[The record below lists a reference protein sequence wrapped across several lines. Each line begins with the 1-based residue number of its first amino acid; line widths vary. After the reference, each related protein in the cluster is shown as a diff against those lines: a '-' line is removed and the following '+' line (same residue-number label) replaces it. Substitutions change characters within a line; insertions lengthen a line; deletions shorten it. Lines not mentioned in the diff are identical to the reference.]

1 MSMASISQFNR
12 LKEAIALLPFDIQF
26 LPKPAYFVGGIVR
39 DSLLGR
45 KASYLD
51 LDIVLPHNTVEIA
64 QNIAEKYSA
73 GFVILDP
80 IREIARVVF
89 PHITVDFAR
98 QEGDTLIQD
107 LYRRDFTINAIA
119 FHIHDQIIIDPLKG
133 QEDLTS
139 GLIKMISIHN
149 LKDDPLR
156 LLRAFRQSVQLGFVI
171 ESNTRSA
178 ICQLALSIG
187 DVAAER
193 VQTELKYLLNQDQGI
208 NGLISAIEDGLI
220 PVWFHHINN
229 ANVAVLSNWQ
239 NTVNLYDFNTD
250 DEYLSIAKLTCL
262 LSDDPQKADIELNN
276 LKYSRQEIKSA
287 IILIKNLAKLKSGK
301 LSIREEYF
309 LFKDVGLRFP
319 ALAILALA
327 SGINIEI
334 ISPLMEHYFNPDNQ
348 IAHPIPLLTG
358 KEIMIRLNLKSSPQ
372 IGEILTELAIARAEN
387 KINTVED
394 ALLLAKK
401 LSSYSIGVDF

>member
-1 MSMASISQFNR
+1 MLSISQINR
-12 LKEAIALLPFDIQF
+12 LKEAIALLPFDIQL

-45 KASYLD
+45 KGSYLD
-51 LDIVLPHNTVEIA
+51 LDIVLPHNIIEIA
-64 QNIAEKYSA
+64 QNIAEIYQA

-98 QEGDTLIQD
+98 QEGDTLIKD

-119 FHIHDQIIIDPLKG
+119 FDIHEQIIIDPLQG

-139 GLIKMISIHN
+139 GLIKMISINN

-156 LLRAFRQSVQLGFVI
+156 LLRAYRQSVQLGFVI

-187 DVAAER
+187 EVAAER
-193 VQTELKYLLNQDQGI
+193 VQTELKYLLNLPQGI

-229 ANVAVLSNWQ
+229 NSIAVLSNWE
-239 NTVNLYDFNTD
+239 NTVNLYDFNRD

-262 LSDDPQKADIELNN
+262 LSDDPKKADIELTN

-287 IILIKNLAKLKSGK
+287 IILIRNLAKLKSGK

-348 IAHPIPLLTG
+348 IAHPIPLL
-358 KEIMIRLNLKSSPQ
+358 
-372 IGEILTELAIARAEN
+372 
-387 KINTVED
+387 
-394 ALLLAKK
+394 
-401 LSSYSIGVDF
+401 

>member
-1 MSMASISQFNR
+1 MGTRGLMVSISQFNR
-12 LKEAIALLPFDIQF
+12 LKEAIALLPFDIQL

-45 KASYLD
+45 KRSYLD
-51 LDIVLPHNTVEIA
+51 LDIVLPYNTVEIA
-64 QNIAEKYSA
+64 QNIAEIYQA

-89 PHITVDFAR
+89 ADITVDLAR

-119 FHIHDQIIIDPLKG
+119 FDIHEQIIIDPVKG
-133 QEDLTS
+133 QEDLIS
-139 GLIKMISIHN
+139 GLIKMISINN

-156 LLRAFRQSVQLGFVI
+156 LLRAYRQSVQLGFVI
-171 ESNTRSA
+171 ESNTRGA
-178 ICQLALSIG
+178 ICQLANSISE
-187 DVAAER
+187 VAAER
-193 VQTELKYLLNQDQGI
+193 VQTELKYLLNLDQGI
-208 NGLISAIEDGLI
+208 NGLISAIEDGLLS
-220 PVWFHHINN
+220 VWFHHINN
-229 ANVAVLSNWQ
+229 NSIAILSNWE
-239 NTVNLYDFNTD
+239 NTVNLYKFNTD

-262 LSDDPQKADIELNN
+262 LSDDPQKAEIELTN

-287 IILIKNLAKLKSGK
+287 IILIRNLAKLKSGK

-319 ALAILALA
+319 ALAILALS
-327 SGINIEI
+327 SGVNIEI

-358 KEIMIRLNLKSSPQ
+358 KEIMSSLNLKSSPQ
-372 IGEILTELAIARAEN
+372 IGEILTELAIARSEG
-387 KINTVED
+387 KINTVEE

-401 LSSYSIGVDF
+401 LSSK